1 MLRTLAPRFAAAL
14 ALAALPVQ
22 LAAQTPEAQEDAA
35 AGKLEASAEGVVSV
49 LRGERPAAEVF
60 SPAFL
65 AAVSEGQLKAM
76 TQQLTAQF
84 GALQGLESVTPATPS
99 AATIAV
105 RFEKA
110 IARGP
115 MQLDAEGL
123 VIGLRLDQFDPI
135 DDSADKIA
143 ADLAA
148 LPGEVGAYYAPLA
161 EGSEPILALDADQQ
175 FAIGSTFKLY
185 VLSALARQIAAGEH
199 SWDEVVPLEV
209 RSLPSGMT
217 QNWPE
222 GAPVT
227 LHTLATLMISISDNT
242 ATDQLIAVVGREA
255 IAAELRASGHA
266 KPGRT
271 LPLLTTLELSGL
283 KGDLARGQAYAAAS
297 EAEQERLLDAFAAE
311 IAGDPDKIVKPT
323 FSAPTAIDSLEWFA
337 SGRDLA
343 GLLRR
348 IVALEDP
355 TAREIMTVSPAVPA
369 PERGEWSYIG
379 HKGGSEP
386 GVLNLTWLLRSKA
399 GEWRVLS
406 LSWNNPAAPVEPG
419 TLELIAQRIMSLAP

>member
-1 MLRTLAPRFAAAL
+1 MLRTIALGL
-14 ALAALPVQ
+14 ALAVAPIQ
-22 LAAQTPEAQEDAA
+22 LAAQTPEAREEAVPSQ
-35 AGKLEASAEGVVSV
+35 LEASAEGVVSV

-60 SPAFL
+60 APAFL
-65 AAVSEGQLKAM
+65 AAVSESQLKAL
-76 TQQLTAQF
+76 TEQLTAQF
-84 GALQGLESVTPATPS
+84 GAVQGLEGVTSTGPTAG
-99 AATIAV
+99 TIAV

-115 MQLDAEGL
+115 MQLDANGL
-123 VIGLRLDQFDPI
+123 VAGLRLNQFDPI

-148 LPGEVGAYYAPLA
+148 LPGATSAYYAPLA
-161 EGSEPILALDADQQ
+161 EGSEPILAVNADQQ

-185 VLSALARQIAAGEH
+185 VLSALARQIASGEH

-209 RSLPSGMT
+209 RSLPSGIT

-242 ATDQLIAVVGREA
+242 ATDQLLAVVGRKAVAE
-255 IAAELRASGHA
+255 ELRASGHA
-266 KPGRT
+266 APART
-271 LPLLTTLELSGL
+271 LPFLSTLELFGL
-283 KGDLARGQAYAAAS
+283 KGDRARGKAYAAAS
-297 EAEQERLLDAFAAE
+297 EEEQARLLAAFARE
-311 IAGDPDKIVKPT
+311 IGGDPEKIVKPT
-323 FSAPTAIDSLEWFA
+323 LTQPTAIDSLEWFA

-348 IVALEDP
+348 IVALDDP
-355 TAREIMTVSPAVPA
+355 TARKIMAVTPGM
-369 PERGEWSYIG
+369 PEPRRKDWSYVG
-379 HKGGSEP
+379 YKGGSEP
-386 GVLNLTWLLRSKA
+386 GVLNLTWLLRDEA

-406 LSWNNPAAPVEPG
+406 LSWNNPEAPVEAG
-419 TLELIAQRIMSLAP
+419 ALELIAQRILSLEV